1 MTNQID
7 ATSTERTSSRPA
19 PPRKPQ
25 KHLMTPG
32 APRPPSGGRSMST
45 AQVQKW
51 VLSILAFTLIEHF
64 SGGIVVAALFAPKES
79 SRIGLLV
86 IAGVTG
92 LLAVGAYRLIHQWR
106 ILSPWLVLGLL
117 PAAVG
122 VYLGFWA

>member
-1 MTNQID
+1 
-7 ATSTERTSSRPA
+7 
-19 PPRKPQ
+19 
-25 KHLMTPG
+25 
-32 APRPPSGGRSMST
+32 MST
-45 AQVQKW
+45 TRVQQW
-51 VLSILAFTLIEHF
+51 VTSVLVFTLIEHF

-86 IAGVTG
+86 IAGITG
-92 LLAVGAYRLIHQWR
+92 LIAVGAFRFLHQWR